1 MAVVSTTKLL
11 QESHFFLQLLH
22 YLEGLSWCCTDHF
35 LVINLS
41 YYSPFYLLQE
51 YDFFENK
58 RENNL
63 EDLWLRSDPYN
74 IKRDLLDNTN
84 HGHKSCEKKC
94 NSCSNFVVETAAIKC
109 FATGI
114 IFEIRRD
121 SSCQTKNVIYVAY
134 CLNCQKQCVGS
145 TVCWKPRLKNYKSHI

>member
-1 MAVVSTTKLL
+1 MPTFWQFKQYASYIIFFVSHKLSLLILNILPVAKHLMAVVSTTKLL

-63 EDLWLRSDPYN
+63 EDL
-74 IKRDLLDNTN
+74 
-84 HGHKSCEKKC
+84 
-94 NSCSNFVVETAAIKC
+94 
-109 FATGI
+109 
-114 IFEIRRD
+114 
-121 SSCQTKNVIYVAY
+121 
-134 CLNCQKQCVGS
+134 
-145 TVCWKPRLKNYKSHI
+145 